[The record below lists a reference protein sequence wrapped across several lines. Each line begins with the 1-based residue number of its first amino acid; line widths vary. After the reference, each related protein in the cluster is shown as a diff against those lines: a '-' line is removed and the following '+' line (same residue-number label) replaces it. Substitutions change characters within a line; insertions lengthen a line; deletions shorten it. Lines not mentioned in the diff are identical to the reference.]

1 MRGRSRMSFGM
12 QFCPPEPG
20 DRRPKLTPYRLVCCA
35 ACFVTKQVVGNAD
48 RGDDCPDSA
57 RALHQGLK
65 TIKEIARDLKVSRNT
80 VRKVLRSGETSFEY
94 ERVVQPRP
102 KLGRW
107 AAELEGLLAGN
118 AAKSAREQ
126 LTLIRIFEELR
137 GRGYDGG
144 YDAVRRYARRWSKE
158 RGESTAAAYV
168 PLSFAPGEAYQ
179 FDWSHEVV
187 LLNGVTVIVK

>member
-1 MRGRSRMSFGM
+1 MLVMETISRI
-12 QFCPPEPG
+12 
-20 DRRPKLTPYRLVCCA
+20 RREHFIK
-35 ACFVTKQVVGNAD
+35 G
-48 RGDDCPDSA
+48 
-57 RALHQGLK
+57 K
-65 TIKEIARDLKVSRNT
+65 TIKEIARDLKMSRNT

-102 KLGRW
+102 KLGQW
-107 AAELEGLLAGN
+107 AAALDGLLAAN

-158 RGESTAAAYV
+158 HGQSTAATQAGGRSKCAKYDPDRTRRRLYFFSHRRV
-168 PLSFAPGEAYQ
+168 ILKNCRIAGGHTSWRKPVGELR
-179 FDWSHEVV
+179 S
-187 LLNGVTVIVK
+187 